1 MPTNHVTG
9 SGKAEVRLRGDVA
22 TFTVATTGL
31 DYGEALVH
39 PLHVHAGGKGVCPPA
54 SAARPH
60 NGHLTISTT
69 DGIKFY
75 GPPVLALT
83 TRGDTSPASILTFR
97 RFLIG
102 GTLQYSRTI
111 VVSASVAAAI
121 RENNAVVV
129 VHGTDYDHSGIYSN
143 ALDRSDLNKSVP
155 GTLTAPAL
163 CGTLVAPR
171 TSTVASVRAPAS
183 ARVYVA
189 SLRADPAIDASES
202 QLWCEPAQPAAVLP
216 RARRP
221 RGRTVA

>member
-1 MPTNHVTG
+1 
-9 SGKAEVRLRGDVA
+9 VRLRGDVA
-22 TFTVATTGL
+22 TFSVTTNGL
-31 DYGEALVH
+31 DLSEALVH
-39 PLHVHAGGKGVCPPA
+39 PVHVHAGGKGVCPPA

-69 DGIKFY
+69 DGIKYY

-97 RFLIG
+97 RFLVG
-102 GTLQYSRTI
+102 GALKYSRTI
-111 VVSASVAAAI
+111 VVPASVASAI

-129 VHGTDYDHSGIYSN
+129 VHGTDYDHTGIYSN

-163 CGTLVAPR
+163 CGTLVAAQK
-171 TSTVASVRAPAS
+171 STVASVGS
-183 ARVYVA
+183 ADPSRVYVA
-189 SLRADPAIDASES
+189 SLYEDPAIDASES
-202 QLWCEPAQPAAVLP
+202 QLWCEPPEPVAVLP

-221 RGRTVA
+221 RGGTGA